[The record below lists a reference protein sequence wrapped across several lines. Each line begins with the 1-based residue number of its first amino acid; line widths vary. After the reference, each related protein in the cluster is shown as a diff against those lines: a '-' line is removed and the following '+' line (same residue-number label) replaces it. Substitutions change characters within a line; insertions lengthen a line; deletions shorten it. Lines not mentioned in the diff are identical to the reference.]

1 MQQHGS
7 KYFAHRPQLLILRI
21 GSKDRTSTFSEHDH
35 VAYQIKGI
43 QVYSNMVANILPGAI
58 PPSRPWGGG
67 GQNSTFSHMVM
78 LHINMIANILSA
90 DPHLPPGSAVT
101 QRLSA

>member
-7 KYFAHRPQLLILRI
+7 KYFAHRPQLLILGI
-21 GSKDRTSTFSEHDH
+21 GSKDRTSNFSKHDH

-58 PPSRPWGGG
+58 PPLPTLGW
-67 GQNSTFSHMVM
+67 GQNSSFSHMVM

-101 QRLSA
+101 QR